1 MSIKGNLDGWGWKD
15 KVICVPFNLLEGRKL
30 FFKFR
35 NRTEL
40 STLLHDELHKVWNML
55 HGSLYHKSVKIVKCS
70 SGWRIKTK
78 KNYKPIGRTHLM
90 TTPVREEP
98 SKLARYFPLLPH
110 LARGQGW
117 ERQELIW
124 RCKSLL
130 CCCVSQKACCS
141 PGPPPFVIRLHH
153 ALYCLWVTPL
163 EEGPSPSSCWTAGD

>member
-55 HGSLYHKSVKIVKCS
+55 HGSLYHKSVKIVKFS

-117 ERQELIW
+117 GHSKFHLDLLFVKPDFRKLLS
-124 RCKSLL
+124 CFLTYNKSL
-130 CCCVSQKACCS
+130 
-141 PGPPPFVIRLHH
+141 
-153 ALYCLWVTPL
+153 
-163 EEGPSPSSCWTAGD
+163 